1 MARLKAG
8 TPEREDIMSTPDST
22 LQYVAITFNDGTTS
36 TFGEAFAGRPVL
48 VVNVASKCG
57 FTPQYEGLEKL
68 YATHRDQ
75 GLVVL
80 GVPSNQFM
88 GQEPGTD
95 AQIEE
100 FCQLNYG
107 VTFPLAT
114 KTNVN
119 GPDAHPLYR
128 ELTAY
133 PTGEV
138 QDIGW
143 NFEKFLVGADG
154 RILGRFASSVEPL
167 SDELVG
173 AVRAAL

>member
-1 MARLKAG
+1 
-8 TPEREDIMSTPDST
+8 MSQRIST
-22 LQYVAITFNDGTTS
+22 LRDIAITFNDGTTS
-36 TFGEAFAGRPVL
+36 TFGEAFADRTVL

-57 FTPQYEGLEKL
+57 FTPQYAGLEEL
-68 YATHRDQ
+68 YTTYRDQ

-95 AQIEE
+95 ADIEE
-100 FCQLNYG
+100 FCQVNYG

-114 KTNVN
+114 KTDVN
-119 GPDAHPLYR
+119 GPEAHPLYR

-154 RILGRFASSVEPL
+154 VVLGRFASNVEPL
-167 SDELVG
+167 ADELVE